1 MPIEHKINSR
11 AHLIGNDSKIRAD
24 LRHTVHWLSVPL
36 NSRTDVQSPIEDN
49 PLKKTTQFRQILN
62 SGELEFLLEAHNGI
76 TAKIGEEAGFKGLWA
91 GGLCMSAQYGVRDSN
106 EASWTQVLEMLE
118 FMADATSIPI
128 LLDGD
133 TGYGNFNNV
142 RRLVRKLEQRG
153 IAAVCIEDKLFPKT
167 NSFIDG
173 NKQQLA
179 EIDEFCSRI
188 KAGKD
193 SQTDD
198 EFAIITR
205 VEAFIAGWGLAEAL
219 KRAEAYHEAG
229 SDGILIHSA
238 LSTPTEILEFK
249 REWADRSPVVI
260 VPTKYYATP
269 TDVLRDAGF
278 SIAIWANHMLR
289 AAITT
294 MQECAATLAREQS
307 LLPLEDKIATVK
319 EIFRLQGATELKD
332 AEELYLPK
340 QTPAHAIVLAASRG
354 GDLGDLTAERPKTM
368 VEVRGKPLLGHI
380 VSAYNASGI
389 KDITVVRGYKPEAVN
404 LSSLKYVDNTDFA
417 ETGEL
422 LSLQQALADESTDDD
437 QGDLY
442 VSFGDVLF
450 KRHILD
456 GMAEV
461 DADYV
466 IAVDTDWQASVN
478 RGRVADYVR
487 CSEANS
493 RHAFYRD
500 ITLVDAGGD
509 IPDQEIHGE
518 WMGILRVSAKA
529 LPGFMA
535 IVRELAADPDNQRA
549 QLHRVLTE
557 LARQDKNSVRV
568 VYTTGHWL
576 DVDSLDDVLAAGS
589 FA

>member
-1 MPIEHKINSR
+1 
-11 AHLIGNDSKIRAD
+11 
-24 LRHTVHWLSVPL
+24 V
-36 NSRTDVQSPIEDN
+36 
-49 PLKKTTQFRQILN
+49 PLKKTTQFRHLLN
-62 SGELEFLLEAHNGI
+62 SNELEFLLEAHNGI

-153 IAAVCIEDKLFPKT
+153 IAAVCIEDKLYPKT

-193 SQTDD
+193 AQADD

-205 VEAFIAGWGLAEAL
+205 IEAFIAGWGLGEAL
-219 KRAEAYHEAG
+219 KRAEAYHAAG

-238 LSTPTEILEFK
+238 LSTPTEVLAFK

-269 TDVLRDAGF
+269 TDVLREAGF

-294 MQECAATLAREQS
+294 MQECAETLAREQNLHS
-307 LLPLEDKIATVK
+307 VEDQIASVK
-319 EIFRLQGATELKD
+319 EIFRLQGASELQD
-332 AEELYLPK
+332 AEERYLPK
-340 QTPAHAIVLAASRG
+340 DTQASWAIILAASRG
-354 GDLGDLTAERPKTM
+354 GALGTLTDERPKTM
-368 VEVRGKPLLGHI
+368 VEVRGQPLLGHI
-380 VSAYNASGI
+380 VAAYNASGI
-389 KDITVVRGYKPEAVN
+389 KDITVVRGYRPEAVN
-404 LSSLKYVDNTDFA
+404 LPALNYVDNPDFDD
-417 ETGEL
+417 TSEL
-422 LSLQQALADESTDDD
+422 LSLDCALKAADGSGEKAR
-437 QGDLY
+437 GDLY
-442 VSFGDVLF
+442 VSFGDVIF
-450 KRHILD
+450 KRYILD
-456 GMAEV
+456 RLAEQE
-461 DADYV
+461 ADFV
-466 IAVDTDWQASVN
+466 IAVDTHWSASVN
-478 RGRVADYVR
+478 RGRAADYVR
-487 CSEANS
+487 CSEPYS
-493 RHAFYRD
+493 RQAFYRD
-500 ITLVDAGGD
+500 VTLVAAGEEFAED
-509 IPDQEIHGE
+509 EIHGE
-518 WMGILRVSAKA
+518 WMGILRVSAS
-529 LPGFMA
+529 GFPVFA
-535 IVRELAADPDNQRA
+535 ELVSELAAQPENRHA
-549 QLHRVLTE
+549 KLHLLLDE
-557 LARQDKNSVRV
+557 LVRLEQQVRV
-568 VYTTGHWL
+568 IYTIGHWL

>member
-1 MPIEHKINSR
+1 M
-11 AHLIGNDSKIRAD
+11 LDSGD
-24 LRHTVHWLSVPL
+24 
-36 NSRTDVQSPIEDN
+36 
-49 PLKKTTQFRQILN
+49 
-62 SGELEFLLEAHNGI
+62 LEFLLEAHNGI

-153 IAAVCIEDKLFPKT
+153 IAGVCIEDKLYPKT

-193 SQTDD
+193 SQSDD
-198 EFAIITR
+198 EFTLITR
-205 VEAFIAGWGLAEAL
+205 VEAFIAGWGLGEAL

-238 LSTPTEILEFK
+238 LSTPTEILAFK
-249 REWADRSPVVI
+249 HEWADRSPVVI

-294 MQECAATLAREQS
+294 MQECAETLAREQS
-307 LLPLEDKIATVK
+307 LLPIEDKIASVK

-332 AEELYLPK
+332 AEDRYLPK
-340 QTPAHAIVLAASRG
+340 QTPAQAIVLAASRG
-354 GDLGDLTAERPKTM
+354 GDLGELTEERPKTM
-368 VEVRGKPLLGHI
+368 VEVRGQPLLGHI
-380 VSAYNASGI
+380 VAAYNASGI

-404 LSSLKYVDNTDFA
+404 LSSLKYVDNPDFA
-417 ETGEL
+417 DTSEL
-422 LSLQQALADESTDDD
+422 LSLHYALSAQDVDKIE
-437 QGDLY
+437 GDLY

-456 GMAEV
+456 GMSEL
-461 DADYV
+461 DADVV
-466 IAVDTDWQASVN
+466 IAVDTDWHASVN
-478 RGRVADYVR
+478 RGRAADYVR
-487 CSEANS
+487 CSEPNS
-493 RHAFYRD
+493 RHAFYHD
-500 ITLVDAGGD
+500 ITLAAAGED
-509 IPDQEIHGE
+509 LAENEIHGE
-518 WMGILRVSAKA
+518 WMGVLRVSAA
-529 LPGFMA
+529 GLPAFRSLVSEMA
-535 IVRELAADPDNQRA
+535 QNPENRHAKI
-549 QLHRVLTE
+549 HHVLDE
-557 LARQDKNSVRV
+557 LARRQQGSVRV
-568 VYTTGHWL
+568 FYTTGHWL